1 MNSRRVT
8 IRDVAGR
15 AGVSIATVSNVFSG
29 NKPVN
34 EDLRERVLLA
44 AKELA
49 YQVDRA
55 ASQLRS
61 GQARVVGVLVPDLDD
76 VFFTSLVSRLEVL
89 AQADGYDIVVASS
102 RDDIG
107 LEQSR
112 LSTLL
117 AWRPSGLIVVPCSDE
132 VPQALAIEIGRLP
145 IVFADRVHPGGSV
158 VDTVAIDNR
167 EAGEIAAR
175 HLLALGH
182 RDVVIAASS
191 LAISPIRERVRGAG
205 DLIRETAG
213 CEVTV
218 IELGSV
224 AEHGAELFRNWLE
237 RHPQPSAVIALTNVT
252 TLSALSALA
261 RLKIDIPE
269 PVSVVGFDDY
279 PWMSARKTGLTA
291 IRQPIVELAAATW
304 QRLRARMAG
313 DSAPAQN
320 IVLQTSLQVRDSV
333 RDLTAAAERGNTR
346 TPDLLSTGE
355 RPAAPP
361 KAVTNIDRGR
371 PASEP
376 PGRQSL
382 E

>member
-1 MNSRRVT
+1 MDTGRIT
-8 IRDVAGR
+8 IRDVAAR

-34 EDLRERVLLA
+34 ADLRERVLKA
-44 AKELA
+44 ADELA

-76 VFFTSLVSRLEVL
+76 VFFTSLVSQLEVL
-89 AQADGYDIVVASS
+89 AQKDGYDILVASS
-102 RDDIG
+102 RDDID

-112 LSTLL
+112 LRTLL
-117 AWRPSGLIVVPCSDE
+117 AWRPSGLIVVPCSDA
-132 VPQALAIEIGRLP
+132 VPQGLAAEIGRLP

-182 RDVVIAASS
+182 RDFVIAASS
-191 LAISPIRERVRGAG
+191 LAISPIRERVRGAS
-205 DLIRETAG
+205 DLIRQAAR

-218 IELGSV
+218 VELGSV
-224 AEHGAELFRNWLE
+224 AERGAELFRNWLE

-252 TLSALSALA
+252 TLSTLSALA

-291 IRQPIVELAAATW
+291 IRQPIGELAAAAW
-304 QRLRARMAG
+304 QRLHMRLAG
-313 DSAPAQN
+313 DDTPPQA

-333 RDLTAAAERGNTR
+333 RDLTAMANRGDAR
-346 TPDLLSTGE
+346 DPDPLPSPD

-361 KAVTNIDRGR
+361 KAVH
-371 PASEP
+371 
-376 PGRQSL
+376 
-382 E
+382 

>member
-1 MNSRRVT
+1 MMSRRVT
-8 IRDVAGR
+8 IRDVADR

-112 LSTLL
+112 LRTLL

-132 VPQALAIEIGRLP
+132 VPQALAAEIGRLP
-145 IVFADRVHPGGSV
+145 IIFADRVHSGGSV

-182 RDVVIAASS
+182 CGIVIAASS
-191 LAISPIRERVRGAG
+191 LAISPIRERVRGASELLQKVA
-205 DLIRETAG
+205 D

-218 IELGSV
+218 VELGSV
-224 AEHGAELFRNWLE
+224 AERGAELFRNWLE

-252 TLSALSALA
+252 TLSTLSALA
-261 RLKIDIPE
+261 RLKIDIPA

-291 IRQPIVELAAATW
+291 IRQPIGELAAAAW

-313 DSAPAQN
+313 DDAPPQT

-333 RDLTAAAERGNTR
+333 RDLTATTDRGNNHDSE
-346 TPDLLSTGE
+346 PLPNPE
-355 RPAAPP
+355 RPAASP
-361 KAVTNIDRGR
+361 KAVH
-371 PASEP
+371 
-376 PGRQSL
+376 
-382 E
+382 

>member
-8 IRDVAGR
+8 IRDVAGH

-76 VFFTSLVSRLEVL
+76 VFFTSLVSRLEV
-89 AQADGYDIVVASS
+89 VASS

-112 LSTLL
+112 LNTLL

-132 VPQALAIEIGRLP
+132 VPQALAAEIGRLP

-191 LAISPIRERVRGAG
+191 LAISPIRERVRGA
-205 DLIRETAG
+205 DELIRQTAG

-261 RLKIDIPE
+261 RLKIDIPA

-333 RDLTAAAERGNTR
+333 RDLTAAAGRGNTHD
-346 TPDLLSTGE
+346 PDLLPNPE

-361 KAVTNIDRGR
+361 KAVH
-371 PASEP
+371 
-376 PGRQSL
+376 
-382 E
+382 